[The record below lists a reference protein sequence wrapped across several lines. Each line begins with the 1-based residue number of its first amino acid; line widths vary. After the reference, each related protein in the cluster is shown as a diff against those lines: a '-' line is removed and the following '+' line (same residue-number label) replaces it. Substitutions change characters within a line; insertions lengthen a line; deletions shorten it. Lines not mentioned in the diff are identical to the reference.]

1 MILSSITENA
11 ASIPRETPLLNSTE
25 NQVQIVESLIADI
38 LDKVQAYNLGYA
50 LAAGYANTRI
60 RKVVITHQTDGNNYR
75 TTTSGKTATADENG
89 TISPSDAVFVKNN
102 AKTTFNILPDY

>member
-1 MILSSITENA
+1 LSSITENA

-75 TTTSGKTATADENG
+75 NHHKRQNCNSRRKRNNIAIGRCFRKKQR
-89 TISPSDAVFVKNN
+89 KND
-102 AKTTFNILPDY
+102 I